1 MGTFEVARSG
11 RRRATKVEV
20 ARLRARDRRYRWARR
35 FRPAEIDLLLVA
47 EAPPGTL
54 ERYFY
59 LPDVELHD
67 SLFRECARAIL
78 RREPTRKNKA
88 ELLGLF
94 RDRGVFLID
103 ACLDALDGPL
113 RIDTG
118 RLVTRIRRLK
128 PRRIII
134 VKIPVFDSTYTA
146 MVEAGLPVINAR
158 IPFPGSGQ
166 QVRFHTEMRLA
177 LRKRPPA
184 RLPLT
189 ASTGIVR

>member
-1 MGTFEVARSG
+1 MGTFDVARSG
-11 RRRATKVEV
+11 RRRATKAEV

-47 EAPPGTL
+47 EAPPGTF

-59 LPDVELHD
+59 FPDVESHD

-78 RREPTRKNKA
+78 PREPTRENKA
-88 ELLGLF
+88 ELLGQL

-118 RLVTRIRRLK
+118 RLVARIRRLK

-134 VKIPVFDSTYTA
+134 VKAAVFDRAYA
-146 MVEAGLPVINAR
+146 AFVDAGLPVINAR
-158 IPFPGSGQ
+158 VPFPGSGQ
-166 QVRFHTEMRLA
+166 QLRFREEMRRA
-177 LRKRPPA
+177 LRRRP
-184 RLPLT
+184 
-189 ASTGIVR
+189 TGDDRKLRTD